1 MSWPPFTAR
10 APKGP
15 ALGTNSCS
23 ISWAEEKAL
32 RKEGCSP
39 DYKSLDCRTAAVD
52 TSIRQKNY
60 FSLQS
65 FLCLFKAPMHR
76 KIKGRATQRIQPSV
90 QVRIVR
96 AVAGSDAAL
105 GFAVTSGPVVAEL
118 VIVAMARLESESEDS
133 ALLWGRETLEKR

>member
-1 MSWPPFTAR
+1 
-10 APKGP
+10 
-15 ALGTNSCS
+15 
-23 ISWAEEKAL
+23 
-32 RKEGCSP
+32 
-39 DYKSLDCRTAAVD
+39 
-52 TSIRQKNY
+52 
-60 FSLQS
+60 
-65 FLCLFKAPMHR
+65 MHR

>member
-1 MSWPPFTAR
+1 
-10 APKGP
+10 
-15 ALGTNSCS
+15 
-23 ISWAEEKAL
+23 
-32 RKEGCSP
+32 
-39 DYKSLDCRTAAVD
+39 RTAAVD

-65 FLCLFKAPMHR
+65 FLYLFKAPMHR
-76 KIKGRATQRIQPSV
+76 KIKRRATQRIQPSV

-105 GFAVTSGPVVAEL
+105 GFAITNGPVVAVL
-118 VIVAMARLESESEDS
+118 AIVTIARLERESEDS

>member
-1 MSWPPFTAR
+1 
-10 APKGP
+10 
-15 ALGTNSCS
+15 
-23 ISWAEEKAL
+23 
-32 RKEGCSP
+32 
-39 DYKSLDCRTAAVD
+39 
-52 TSIRQKNY
+52 
-60 FSLQS
+60 
-65 FLCLFKAPMHR
+65 MHR
-76 KIKGRATQRIQPSV
+76 KIKGRTTQRIQPSV